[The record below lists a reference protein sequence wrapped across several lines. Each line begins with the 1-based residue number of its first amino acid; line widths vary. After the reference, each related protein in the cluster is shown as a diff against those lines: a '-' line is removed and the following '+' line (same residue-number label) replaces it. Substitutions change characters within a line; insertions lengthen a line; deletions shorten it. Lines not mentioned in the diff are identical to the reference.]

1 MSNYTYNSNSTPPPA
16 PPPAPGMPPPPPPYG
31 APAAYYYPP
40 QKKKTNVGLIIGI
53 IAGALAL
60 VAIVL
65 VLVLDPFGLFGGG
78 ADVVASAAPADSE
91 VFVTVNLLKL
101 MDDNAIGTILTFA
114 NIADS
119 SIKNKEDLIENL
131 DDSLDD
137 SIGMTFTEDIQPWIG
152 QYIGISGKGL
162 SSLDYYSSTTSGDAS
177 VAIQIRNV
185 AKANQFVEDL
195 LGNLEDM
202 QDYSF
207 DTDDYKGV
215 TLNVG
220 TNWYGEEDL
229 VIARSGKVLLIATS
243 TDAMEDAIDAQKGE
257 SMTDDSNYRKLS
269 GALDSSSAVF
279 AYSDVS
285 SLTSV
290 MQDSSYLY
298 GGDLNLDM
306 VIATAAS
313 LSFVKEG
320 VALDSAVLYDP
331 DELTEDQAA
340 MLKEGASTGDL
351 AGKFP
356 EDTLVYLGGS
366 HLDMAWAAYRDLIV
380 EALGSDFDS
389 SMEMFADT
397 VGFNLDT
404 DLMPLMTGDYALGVY
419 PSNEGILADMADAS
433 LGGLVIFTTSDG
445 DQIKEYAEDV
455 EDALYDSYMEVETES
470 SPFDIWTVVDY
481 YSGTPTVSYG
491 VKDNYLII
499 STSQDDLEEAFE
511 RSSSLKDSENY
522 KTALSAFG
530 SGLTPT
536 IYINFADGLDY
547 IVDMMYY
554 YDSES
559 MEILEPIQSIVAG
572 VSKMQNNITP
582 SRILIVIEKD
592 F

>member
-1 MSNYTYNSNSTPPPA
+1 MSNYTYNSNSVTPPAPPT
-16 PPPAPGMPPPPPPYG
+16 PPPAPGMPPTPPPY
-31 APAAYYYPP
+31 APPGTYYQPP
-40 QKKKTNVGLIIGI
+40 AKKAKTGLIIGI
-53 IAGALAL
+53 VAGALAL
-60 VAIVL
+60 VGIIL

-91 VFVTVNLLKL
+91 VFITVNLLKL
-101 MDDNAIGTILTFA
+101 MDDNAIDTVLTFA
-114 NIADS
+114 NITDS
-119 SIKNKEDLIENL
+119 SIKTKEDLMEQL
-131 DDSLDD
+131 DDSLDE

-152 QYIGISGKGL
+152 QYVGISGKGL
-162 SSLDYYSSTTSGDAS
+162 SSIDYYSSSTGDAS

-185 AKANQFVEDL
+185 AKANQFIEDL

-202 QDYSF
+202 QDYEF
-207 DTDDYKGV
+207 DTDEYKGV
-215 TLNVG
+215 ELSVG

-229 VIARSGKVLLIATS
+229 VIARSGKVLLIGTS
-243 TDAMEDAIDAQKGE
+243 TNAVEDAIDAQKGE
-257 SMTDDSNYRKLS
+257 SMADNTEYHKLS

-279 AYSDVS
+279 VFSEVS

-290 MQDSSYLY
+290 LEDSYYYY
-298 GGDLNLDM
+298 GDINLDI

-320 VALDSAVLYDP
+320 IALDSAVLYDP
-331 DELTEDQAA
+331 DELTKDQAA
-340 MLKEGASTGDL
+340 MLKAGASTGDL

-356 EDTLVYLGGS
+356 EDTLVYIGGS
-366 HLDMAWAAYRDLIV
+366 HLDLAWAAYRDLIV
-380 EALGSDFDS
+380 DAIGEDFDY
-389 SMEMFADT
+389 SMDMFEDT

-404 DLMPLMTGDYALGVY
+404 DLLPLMTGDYALGVF
-419 PSNEGILADMADAS
+419 PSNKGILADMADTS
-433 LGGLVIFTTSDG
+433 LGGLAIFATSDG
-445 DQIKEYAEDV
+445 DQIKDFAADV
-455 EDALYDSYMEVETES
+455 EDALYDSYMEVETDS

-491 VKDNYLII
+491 VKDNYLVI

-522 KTALSAFG
+522 KTAMSSFG

-536 IYINFADGLDY
+536 IYINFADGLEY
-547 IVDMMYY
+547 IAEAMYY

-559 MEILEPIQSIVAG
+559 IEILEPIQAIVAG
-572 VSKMQNNITP
+572 VSKMQNNITH

>member
-1 MSNYTYNSNSTPPPA
+1 MSNYTYNSNSVTPPAPPT
-16 PPPAPGMPPPPPPYG
+16 PPPAPGMPPTPPPY
-31 APAAYYYPP
+31 APPGTYYQPP
-40 QKKKTNVGLIIGI
+40 AKKAKTGLIIGI
-53 IAGALAL
+53 VAGALAL
-60 VAIVL
+60 VGIIL

-91 VFVTVNLLKL
+91 VFITVNLLKL

-114 NIADS
+114 NISDS
-119 SIKNKEDLIENL
+119 SIKTKEDLMEQL
-131 DDSLDD
+131 DDSLDE

-152 QYIGISGKGL
+152 QYVGISGKGL
-162 SSLDYYSSTTSGDAS
+162 SSIDYYSSSTGDAS

-185 AKANQFVEDL
+185 AKANQFIEDL

-202 QDYSF
+202 QDYEF
-207 DTDDYKGV
+207 DTDEYKGV
-215 TLNVG
+215 ELSVG

-229 VIARSGKVLLIATS
+229 VIARSGKVLLIGTS
-243 TDAMEDAIDAQKGE
+243 TNAVEDAIDAQKGE
-257 SMTDDSNYRKLS
+257 SMADNAEYRKLS

-279 AYSDVS
+279 VFSEVS

-290 MQDSSYLY
+290 LEDSYYYY
-298 GGDLNLDM
+298 GDINLDI

-320 VALDSAVLYDP
+320 IALDSAVLYDP

-340 MLKEGASTGDL
+340 MLKAGASTGDL

-356 EDTLVYLGGS
+356 EDTLVYIGGS

-380 EALGSDFDS
+380 DAIGEDFDY
-389 SMEMFADT
+389 SMDMFEDT

-404 DLMPLMTGDYALGVY
+404 DLLPLMTGDYALGVF
-419 PSNEGILADMADAS
+419 PSNEGILADMADTS
-433 LGGLVIFTTSDG
+433 LGGLAIFATSDG
-445 DQIKEYAEDV
+445 DQIKDFAADV
-455 EDALYDSYMEVETES
+455 EDALYDSYMEVETDS

-491 VKDNYLII
+491 VKDNYLVI

-522 KTALSAFG
+522 NAAMSSFG

-536 IYINFADGLDY
+536 IYINFADGLEY
-547 IVDMMYY
+547 IAEAMYY
-554 YDSES
+554 YDSET
-559 MEILEPIQSIVAG
+559 MEILEPIQAIVAG
-572 VSKMQNNITP
+572 VSKMQNNITH